1 MIESK
6 KEALALFHRQN
17 ILAAA
22 EKLFLEKGFDKTTM
36 DDIAK
41 AAQYSKATLYVY
53 FKSKE
58 EILNYLTLDS
68 MKQLYTCIHE
78 KINVEENFFAIYKT
92 ICYAFV
98 NYYETMPLYFNIL
111 LNPINVD
118 IENPDTPPIFKEIYE
133 MGEKLDDEIGNWITS
148 GIQQGYLKEDI
159 DLFPTIMW
167 FWGNICG
174 IIKIASTK
182 ESFILKKSTLSKKDF
197 LDYSFKLLLNS
208 ILKEGV
214 SNVY

>member
-17 ILAAA
+17 ILAAT

-58 EILNYLTLDS
+58 EILNYLTLES
-68 MKQLYTCIHE
+68 MKQLYERIHE
-78 KINVEENFFAIYKT
+78 GINRGKDFFAIYKT
-92 ICYAFV
+92 ICYELV
-98 NYYETMPLYFNIL
+98 SYYETMPLYFNII

-118 IENPDTPPIFKEIYE
+118 IENPATPPIFKEIYE
-133 MGEKLDDEIGNWITS
+133 IGEKLDDEIGSWITS
-148 GIQQGYLKEDI
+148 GIHDGYVKEDI
-159 DLFPTIMW
+159 DIFPTIMW
-167 FWGNICG
+167 FWANLCG

-182 ESFILKKSTLSKKDF
+182 ESFIVKKSTLSKKDF

-208 ILKEGV
+208 VLKEGV